1 MANASEIIGK
11 RLYHAGCRWAFG
23 IPGGEVLVLMDGL
36 KKSGVEFVLTKHENT
51 AGFMA
56 EGGFHADGAPGIL
69 LATLGPGVANAV
81 NVVANAF
88 QDRVPLIFITG
99 CVDADEALTY
109 THQVFDHSE
118 LLKSVTKA
126 SIKVVDG
133 AVEVAIDKAL
143 AIALDGQPGPV
154 HVDVPINIA
163 KKEQSAQDFG
173 GERAMIVRNTPSPSV
188 PAEGADLEIARSWF
202 REAKQP
208 LMIAG
213 LDVLNQHAEK
223 AVAEFASDFRIPFIT
238 TYKAKGILPEDDPLA
253 LGGAGLSP
261 LADMHLLPLLNESDF
276 IILAG
281 YDPIEMRVGWRN
293 PWDEGARVIEFC
305 AVPNTH
311 YMHRAN
317 ISFVGDV
324 GEGLKTLRK
333 GISANSVWK
342 NEEPQKVRR
351 ALKTTFSGDKKSGTK
366 EEWGPAAV
374 IDVMRKALPR
384 NGVTTAD
391 SGAHRILLSQ
401 QWECYEAR
409 SLLQS
414 TALCTM
420 GCAVPL
426 AIGFRLVSSECH
438 AKDVPPVAAFVGDA
452 GMEMVLGELATL
464 RDLKLPV
471 VIIVFVDES
480 LGLIE
485 LKQRNSGLTNL
496 GVDFGPTDFPAVAEA
511 LGGIGSWVSNR
522 DEMNAALEGAFER
535 QTFTLL
541 ACKIGEKVYDKRL

>member
-1 MANASEIIGK
+1 MANASEIIGS
-11 RLYHAGCRWAFG
+11 RLYHAGCRRAFG

-36 KKSGVEFVLTKHENT
+36 KKSGIEFLLTKHENN

-56 EGGFHADGAPGIL
+56 EGGFHANGAPGIL
-69 LATLGPGVANAV
+69 VATLGPGVANAV

-88 QDRVPLIFITG
+88 QDRVPLIFLTG

-118 LLKSVTKA
+118 LLKSVTKE

-133 AVEVAIDKAL
+133 AVDVVIDKAL

-154 HVDVPINIA
+154 HVDIPISVA
-163 KKEQSAQDFG
+163 AKEQLAQDYPV
-173 GERAMIVRNTPSPSV
+173 EREIIVRNMPSPSA
-188 PAEGADLEIARSWF
+188 PAEGAALESARNWL

-213 LDVLNQHAEK
+213 VDVLNQHAEK
-223 AVAEFASDFRIPFIT
+223 AVAEFARDFMIPLIT
-238 TYKAKGILPEDDPLA
+238 TYKAKGVLPEDDPLA

-261 LADMHLLPLLNESDF
+261 LADKQLLPLLRESDL

-293 PWDEGARVIEFC
+293 PWDEGARVLEFC

-311 YMHRAN
+311 YMHRASL
-317 ISFVGDV
+317 SFIGDIA
-324 GEGLKTLRK
+324 EGLKTLRK
-333 GISANSVWK
+333 NISPQPVWNNK
-342 NEEPQKVRR
+342 EPHKVRSE
-351 ALKTTFSGDKKSGTK
+351 LKTIFSATGTPGLN

-384 NGVTTAD
+384 NGVATAD

-401 QWECYEAR
+401 MWECYEAR
-409 SLLQS
+409 GLLQS

-426 AIGFRLVSSECH
+426 AIGFGL
-438 AKDVPPVAAFVGDA
+438 AKPERPIVAFVGDA

-480 LGLIE
+480 LALIE
-485 LKQRNSGLTNL
+485 LKQRNSGLPNL
-496 GVDFGPTDFPAVAEA
+496 GVDFGATDFPAVAEA
-511 LGGIGSWVSNR
+511 LGGIGRWVSNP
-522 DEMNAALEGAFER
+522 DELREGLEGAFER

-541 ACKIGEKVYDKRL
+541 ACKIGEKVYDKRF